1 MVYFNLRVRP
11 QSKAT
16 HYITITVVAI
26 ATAIVIA
33 IAFFVY
39 FNAVK
44 VEGKFAG
51 IEKNKRVERLLD
63 DTLVD
68 FLDAE
73 TGQRG
78 FLLTG
83 NSMYLAPYLSGRA
96 RIKNHL
102 KRLDGMLSKKDY
114 KYFKKIKFLASKKLN
129 ELKTT
134 IALRK
139 QNRLNSALIIVKTN
153 KGIDYMK
160 ELRIYISD
168 LKSLYE
174 QRIEAE
180 NGWIFKKSEYIK
192 IMLPLVIFGYLFILL
207 VVYIMLY
214 ISSKKNIKYE
224 DDLRQA
230 AADLESSYQNEK
242 TAKLF
247 YILISKIN
255 NLMPKSSN
263 YEEFFMDAV
272 DLFAKNMETFGV
284 CFFKEDSPY
293 AKVVASAGVKG
304 IKQYTEGLKVSS
316 NKNIPEGLGV
326 YGEAVRSGEVIYSND
341 FASDRIS
348 APWRQKLTEFNFNS
362 VATIPIKMNNEPFG
376 AFVIYIIEK
385 NYFDEEKIKFLKE
398 ISSILSYAIDYIDNR
413 NKLIDERDALNR
425 VIQNIPSGIAIFNE
439 EKFLYTNQ
447 ELLDLF
453 KLTEEE
459 FLNLSVKDFFNIKEG
474 QIYNSNPPVFKM
486 HAKNEMFQRFIYK
499 LNRADFDFN
508 RAETIDDRKTIYIDL
523 FRTTIPYKGNSVGLA
538 IFSDITDNVLREQ
551 NILIKKDEYKE
562 LSEVDV
568 LTGAGNRRYFDS
580 KLAKTLGIANRYDRP
595 LSLIMFDIDK
605 FKDINDTSGHT
616 TGDFIL
622 KELSGLIKQ
631 NLRMTDF
638 FARFGGEEFMIIAI
652 DTPVETAVELAER
665 LRAKISEQNFNI
677 GRQVT
682 CSFGVTGIING
693 DTNQSIVSRVDEA
706 LYDAKKNGRNKVC
719 SA

>member
-11 QSKAT
+11 QSKAA

-96 RIKNHL
+96 RIKNNL